1 MQRTISI
8 HLKSTPEQDAILF
21 RTLAGSRDCFNAV
34 AQFGWEAREKNGV
47 TLHKATYYE
56 LRMLHPTMPSQ
67 LVISSRIKATEAL
80 KSAFA
85 LEKKG
90 GKASAPQTVRGSI
103 RYDARSYRMEVQEG
117 LVGLTTVEGRIKFPF
132 HIHNHAKRWL
142 DRATGF
148 DSADLSHRPS
158 GWWLN
163 VVVTIDPPEI
173 ASSGQVVGVDLGINR
188 PAVLSNGIFLGKR
201 RWKEI
206 EKRYFRLRRKLQSKG
221 SQSAKRHLKKIR
233 RKQARFRTDCDHVL
247 SKQIVQSVE
256 PGSIIVF
263 ENLTDIRSRTK
274 QRGRKQR
281 RRHHSWSY
289 RQVRTFATY
298 KAEEVGTTLVGI
310 DPRHTSQ
317 RCSRCGFVHK
327 RNRPTQSVFL
337 CTSCGYEVNADFNA
351 ALNIKW
357 KYLAEAGM
365 SGIGGHPGNVPIVR
379 EAEHSCAS
387 SAHKLLT
394 SSGSRCQN
402 PFLRVT
408 KNTAELP

>member
-8 HLKSTPEQDAILF
+8 RIETTPEQDSILF
-21 RTLAGSRDCFNAV
+21 RTLEGCRDCFNAV
-34 AQFGWEAREKNGV
+34 AEHGWENRVWNGV
-47 TLHKATYYE
+47 TLHKATYYD
-56 LRMLHPTMPSQ
+56 LRADHPALPSQ
-67 LVISSRIKATEAL
+67 LVISSRMKATEAV

-85 LEKKG
+85 LLKKG
-90 GKASAPQTVRGSI
+90 KKVGAPHTERGSV
-103 RYDARSYRMEVQEG
+103 RYDARTYRMEVEKG
-117 LVGLTTVEGRIKFPF
+117 LVGLSTVEGRIKFPF
-132 HIHNHAKRWL
+132 HLHDHGKRWL

-148 DSADLSHRPS
+148 DSADLVRRPS

-163 VVVTIDPPEI
+163 VVVTIDAPEI
-173 ASSGQVVGVDLGINR
+173 ASSGHVVGIDLGINR
-188 PAVLSNGIFLGKR
+188 PAVLSNGIFLGQK

-206 EKRYFRLRRKLQSKG
+206 EQRYFRLRRKLQSKG

-233 RKQARFRTDCDHVL
+233 RRQARFRKDCDHVL
-247 SKQIVQSVE
+247 SKRIVQSVE

-281 RRHHSWSY
+281 RRHHAWSY
-289 RQVRTFATY
+289 RQLRTFTTY
-298 KAEEVGTTLVGI
+298 KAEEVGSEVVGV

-337 CTSCGYEVNADFNA
+337 CLSCGYEVNADWNA
-351 ALNIKW
+351 SRNVEW

-365 SGIGGHPGNVPIVR
+365 SGLGGHPVNVPIVGVV
-379 EAEHSCAS
+379 EHSCS
-387 SAHKLLT
+387 SSTHKPLPFP
-394 SSGSRCQN
+394 SGIGGGS
-402 PFLRVT
+402 
-408 KNTAELP
+408 